1 MPHKHTPRGTQ
12 RAATIASQHSTDS
25 VPAATTGTIAAD
37 EGHDHD
43 GDHAGAVGHRRK
55 SLRDYDAATVGAKSG
70 ADLSAAPRIEA
81 PPAPPLHN
89 DVVPPPPRP
98 VSPTDPASRARLG
111 LPPLAAPGTSVPA
124 LGRMPQT
131 QQAQRR
137 SAKPKT
143 PATPDEQEAAGYSQR
158 KKELAA
164 VAALEAQ
171 YGLTPPADHPDHEAG
186 LVRFDH
192 LLLLP
197 IYPSVCALAGV
208 DGIFDLAI
216 GPALLRRAGVGNPAP
231 AAVQAVEEEH
241 WDILAQGD
249 LGTWRAHQRGDSWCG
264 RADGAYRRMPKPLGG
279 PKEYVEQCHRL
290 AAEMADRS
298 DAAWREAHPDPHAPD
313 DTLRS
318 TIAALAHRIAADTG
332 EPALEALYRYHLAV
346 IVTRIRW
353 GAPDDAADGSP
364 RRETPEPAALAI

>member
-1 MPHKHTPRGTQ
+1 MSNKHTNRRAR
-12 RAATIASQHSTDS
+12 RAATIASRHAVDS
-25 VPAATTGTIAAD
+25 LPEAITGTIATD

-43 GDHAGAVGHRRK
+43 GDHGGVGGRRR

-70 ADLSAAPRIEA
+70 KDLSAAPRIEA

-89 DVVPPPPRP
+89 DTVPPPPRP
-98 VSPTDPASRARLG
+98 VSPNDPASRARLG

-137 SAKPKT
+137 SAKPKP
-143 PATPDEQEAAGYSQR
+143 PATLDEQEAAGYSQR

-171 YGLTPPADHPDHEAG
+171 YGLTPPAGHPDHEAG

-197 IYPSVCALAGV
+197 IYPSICALAGV
-208 DGIFDLAI
+208 RGIFDLPI
-216 GPALLRRAGVGNPAP
+216 GLALLRRAGIPNPAP
-231 AAVQAVEEEH
+231 TTVQAVEEEH

-249 LGTWRAHQRGDSWCG
+249 LGTWRAHQPGDSWCG
-264 RADGAYRRMPKPLGG
+264 RADGAYRRMPKPLGK
-279 PKEYVEQCHRL
+279 PKEYVAQCHRL
-290 AAEMADRS
+290 AAEVAARS
-298 DAAWREAHPDPHAPD
+298 DAAWGSANLDPHATD
-313 DTLRS
+313 DALRPAF
-318 TIAALAHRIAADTG
+318 AALAHRIGIDTG
-332 EPALEALYRYHLAV
+332 EPDLEALYRYHLAV

-353 GAPDDAADGSP
+353 GAPELDGSP
-364 RRETPEPAALAI
+364 RRETLEPAALAI